1 MGIELIKIEQ
11 LNQLMPAA
19 PSATLASVIEPLN
32 NTCAEFSI
40 NTPQRI
46 AAFLSQLA
54 HESGELRWMNEIWGP
69 TEAQHRYEPPS
80 KLAARLGNTQPGDGK
95 RYRGRGPIQLTGRAN
110 YKIAGAALALPLEDN
125 PDLVATPAVGI
136 RVAGWFWHSKDLNT
150 LADQNN
156 YLGITRRIN
165 GGTNGLA
172 DRVKY
177 WERAKA
183 IWRDEVKVNQ
193 DTQPK

>member
-19 PSATLASVIEPLN
+19 PSATLAAVIEPLN
-32 NTCAEFSI
+32 NTCIEFSI
-40 NTPQRI
+40 NTPRRI

-69 TEAQHRYEPPS
+69 TEAQRRYEPPA
-80 KLAARLGNTQPGDGK
+80 KKALQLGNTQPGDGK
-95 RYRGRGPIQLTGRAN
+95 RYRGRGPIQLTGRSN

-136 RVAGWFWHSKDLNT
+136 RVAGWFWNSKSLND

-177 WERAKA
+177 WERAKI
-183 IWRDEVKVNQ
+183 IWKDEVKT
-193 DTQPK
+193 DSLDKPK

>member
-19 PSATLASVIEPLN
+19 PSATLAAVIEPLN
-32 NTCAEFSI
+32 NTCIEFAI
-40 NTPQRI
+40 NTPRRI

-69 TEAQHRYEPPS
+69 TEAQRRYEPPS
-80 KLAARLGNTQPGDGK
+80 KLAFRLGNTQPGDGK

-110 YKIAGAALALPLEDN
+110 YKIAGVALALPLEDN

-136 RVAGWFWHSKDLNT
+136 RVAGWFWNSKDLNT

-177 WERAKA
+177 WERAKT
-183 IWRDEVKVNQ
+183 IWKDEVKA
-193 DTQPK
+193 DSMDKPK

>member
-172 DRVKY
+172 DRTKY
-177 WERAKA
+177 WERAKT
-183 IWRDEVKVNQ
+183 IWKDEIKVDQ
-193 DTQPK
+193 ATQPK

>member
-32 NTCAEFSI
+32 NTCIEFSI
-40 NTPQRI
+40 NTPRRI

-110 YKIAGAALALPLEDN
+110 YKIAGTALALPLEDN
-125 PDLVATPAVGI
+125 PDLVATPAIGI
-136 RVAGWFWHSKDLNT
+136 RVAGWFWNSKDLNA

-183 IWRDEVKVNQ
+183 IWKDEVKI
-193 DTQPK
+193 DSLDKPK

>member
-1 MGIELIKIEQ
+1 MEIKIADLQ
-11 LNQLMPAA
+11 QLMSSA
-19 PSATLASVIEPLN
+19 PSATLAAVIEPLN
-32 NTCAEFSI
+32 LTCTEFSI
-40 NTPQRI
+40 NTPRRI

-54 HESGELRWMNEIWGP
+54 HESGELRWLNEIWGP
-69 TEAQHRYEPPS
+69 TEAQRRYEPPS
-80 KLAARLGNTQPGDGK
+80 KLATALGNTQPGDGK

-110 YKIAGAALALPLEDN
+110 YRLAGKALALPLEDN
-125 PDLVATPAVGI
+125 PDIVATPAIGI
-136 RVAGWFWHSKDLNT
+136 RVAGWFWNSKNLND

-183 IWRDEVKVNQ
+183 IWKDEVIVT
-193 DTQPK
+193 TQPK

>member
-136 RVAGWFWHSKDLNT
+136 RVAGWFWNSKDLNT

-172 DRVKY
+172 DRTKY
-177 WERAKA
+177 WERAKT
-183 IWRDEVKVNQ
+183 IWKDEIKVDQ
-193 DTQPK
+193 ATQPK

>member
-11 LNQLMPAA
+11 LNQLMPVA
-19 PSATLASVIEPLN
+19 PSATLTASITPLN
-32 NTCAEFSI
+32 NACIEFQI

-46 AAFLSQLA
+46 TAFLAQLA

-177 WERAKA
+177 WERAKT
-183 IWRDEVKVNQ
+183 IWKDEVKA
-193 DTQPK
+193 DSMDKPK

>member
-1 MGIELIKIEQ
+1 MEIKIADLQQ
-11 LNQLMPAA
+11 LVPSA
-19 PSATLASVIEPLN
+19 PSATLAAVIEPLRL
-32 NTCAEFSI
+32 TCTEFSI
-40 NTPQRI
+40 NTPRRI

-69 TEAQHRYEPPS
+69 TEAQRRYEPPS
-80 KLAARLGNTQPGDGK
+80 KLATALGNTEPGDGK
-95 RYRGRGPIQLTGRAN
+95 RYRGRGPIQLTGRSN
-110 YKIAGAALALPLEDN
+110 YRIAGKALALPLEDN
-125 PDLVATPAVGI
+125 PDTVATPAIGI
-136 RVAGWFWHSKDLNT
+136 RVAGWFWDSKNLND

-183 IWRDEVKVNQ
+183 IWKDEVIIA
-193 DTQPK
+193 TQPK

>member
-1 MGIELIKIEQ
+1 VGIELIKIEQ

-46 AAFLSQLA
+46 TAFLAQLA

-110 YKIAGAALALPLEDN
+110 YKIAGVALALPLEDN

-136 RVAGWFWHSKDLNT
+136 RVAGWFWNSKDLNT

-177 WERAKA
+177 WERAKT
-183 IWRDEVKVNQ
+183 IWKDEVKA
-193 DTQPK
+193 DSMDKPK

>member
-1 MGIELIKIEQ
+1 
-11 LNQLMPAA
+11 MPAA
-19 PSATLASVIEPLN
+19 PSATLAAVIEPLN
-32 NTCAEFSI
+32 NTCIEFSI
-40 NTPQRI
+40 NTPRRI

-69 TEAQHRYEPPS
+69 TEAQRRYEPPA
-80 KLAARLGNTQPGDGK
+80 KKALQLGNTQPGDGK
-95 RYRGRGPIQLTGRAN
+95 RYRGRGPIQLTGRFN
-110 YKIAGAALALPLEDN
+110 YKIAGTALALPLEDN
-125 PDLVATPAVGI
+125 PDLVATPPIGI
-136 RVAGWFWHSKDLNT
+136 RVAGWFWNSKSLND

-177 WERAKA
+177 WERAKI
-183 IWRDEVKVNQ
+183 IWKDEVKT
-193 DTQPK
+193 DSLDKPK

>member
-19 PSATLASVIEPLN
+19 PSATLAAVIEPLN
-32 NTCAEFSI
+32 NTCIEFSI

-69 TEAQHRYEPPS
+69 TEAQRRYEPPS
-80 KLAARLGNTQPGDGK
+80 KLATRLGNTQPGDGK
-95 RYRGRGPIQLTGRAN
+95 RYRGRGPIQLTGRSN

-136 RVAGWFWHSKDLNT
+136 RVAGWFWNSKSLND

-177 WERAKA
+177 WERAKI
-183 IWRDEVKVNQ
+183 IWKDEVKT
-193 DTQPK
+193 DSLDKPK

>member
-19 PSATLASVIEPLN
+19 PSATLAASIEPLN
-32 NTCAEFSI
+32 NACIEFQI

-46 AAFLSQLA
+46 TAFLAQLA

-136 RVAGWFWHSKDLNT
+136 RVAGWFWHSKGLNAM
-150 LADQNN
+150 ADQNN
-156 YLGITRRIN
+156 FLGITRRIN

-172 DRVKY
+172 DRTKY
-177 WERAKA
+177 WERAKT
-183 IWRDEVKVNQ
+183 IWKDEIKVNQ
-193 DTQPK
+193 ATQPK

>member
-1 MGIELIKIEQ
+1 VGIELIKIEQ

-32 NTCAEFSI
+32 NTCIEFAI
-40 NTPQRI
+40 NTPRRI

-69 TEAQHRYEPPS
+69 TEAQRRYEPPS
-80 KLAARLGNTQPGDGK
+80 KLAFRLGNTQPGDGK

-110 YKIAGAALALPLEDN
+110 YKIAGVALALPLEDN

-136 RVAGWFWHSKDLNT
+136 RVAGWFWNSKDLNT

-177 WERAKA
+177 WERAKT
-183 IWRDEVKVNQ
+183 IWKDEVKA
-193 DTQPK
+193 DSMDKPK